1 MKWSNA
7 LLIPSSVLLLGAC
20 TLGPDYEKPETHLE
34 TPWAESFEEK
44 VSQEAIEQKWWE
56 RFEDPILEGYILQAM
71 QENRD
76 LRAAEARIQQA
87 RALRRE
93 TKADFYP
100 TLDAEGGHTRQ
111 RNSAST
117 TGEDSSRTSS
127 SYQAG
132 LNASWEID
140 IFGGTRR
147 AGEASDARLQMT
159 VEEKRAV
166 RLLVLAEVARNY
178 YDVRGVQKR
187 MEITKQNIAL
197 QNQTF
202 QLVNQLLQLGE
213 ASEFDLVRARGQ
225 LQATQSQ
232 LPELDAELKAGI
244 YRLSVLLGQ
253 VPSTLLAEMT
263 AAKPLPAPP
272 ELVPVGQLSDILRR
286 RPDIRTAERELAAA
300 TADVGVA
307 TADLFP
313 RFVLL
318 GSIGRTSNSLDGL
331 RDSPN
336 NRFGFSQFVQW
347 PLFQGGQ
354 IRAQIQAEEAEVDE
368 ALALYEQTI
377 LEALADVEISLIQYL
392 RELDKKLILQQARKS
407 RQRSVELAQARFNL
421 GEEDFLSVLD
431 AERELTEAE
440 DDLVDSEIQSM
451 LRLIT
456 LYTALGGGWEAFEG
470 E

>member
-1 MKWSNA
+1 MKPA
-7 LLIPSSVLLLGAC
+7 IKRLLPTSLLLLGAC
-20 TLGPDYEKPETHLE
+20 TMGPDYKKPETHLE
-34 TPWAESFEEK
+34 TPWAETPEGR
-44 VSQEAIEQKWWE
+44 VSEADINQKWWK
-56 RFEDPILEGYILQAM
+56 RFNDPMLDGYIEQAM
-71 QENRD
+71 QENRN
-76 LRAAEARIQQA
+76 LRAAEARIQRA

-93 TKADFYP
+93 TDAAFYP

-111 RNSAST
+111 RNSAAT
-117 TGEDSSRTSS
+117 TSDGSRTSS
-127 SYQAG
+127 VYQAG

-147 AGEASDARLQMT
+147 ADEASEARLQMT
-159 VEEKRAV
+159 VEEKRG
-166 RLLVLAEVARNY
+166 LQLMVLAEVARNY
-178 YDVRGVQKR
+178 YDVRGIQKR
-187 MEITKQNIAL
+187 IAITEQNIAL
-197 QNQTF
+197 QRQTF
-202 QLVNQLLQLGE
+202 NLVKQLSQLGE

-253 VPSTLLAEMT
+253 VPSSLLAEMS
-263 AAKPLPAPP
+263 ASAPLPGPP
-272 ELVPVGQLSDILRR
+272 PLVPVGQLSDIIRR

-318 GSIGRTSNSLDGL
+318 GSVGRTSNSIDGL

-336 NRFGFSQFVQW
+336 NRFGFSQFLQW
-347 PLFQGGQ
+347 PLFQGGE
-354 IRAQIQAEEAEVDE
+354 IRAQIQAEKEEVNE

-377 LEALADVEISLIQYL
+377 LDALADVEISLIHYL
-392 RELDKKLILQQARKS
+392 RELDKKGILQDVRQS

-421 GEEDFLSVLD
+421 GEENFLSVLD
-431 AERELTEAE
+431 AERELTQAE
-440 DDLVDSEIQSM
+440 NELVDSEIQSM

-456 LYTALGGGWEAFEG
+456 LYTALGGGWEALEP
-470 E
+470 